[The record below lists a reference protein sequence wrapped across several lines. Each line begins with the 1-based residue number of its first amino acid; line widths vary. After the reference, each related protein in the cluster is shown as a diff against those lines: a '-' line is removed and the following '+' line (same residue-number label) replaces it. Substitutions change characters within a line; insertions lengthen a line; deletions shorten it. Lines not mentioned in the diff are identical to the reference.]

1 MGLFFQA
8 SGTPFLIYIYV
19 FIQINIAYKSDKMH
33 NSRRLLAIQRNVGLM
48 FKAILAGVFLADR
61 GGVPNS
67 NQFHVLTGGIS

>member
-1 MGLFFQA
+1 
-8 SGTPFLIYIYV
+8 
-19 FIQINIAYKSDKMH
+19 MH

-48 FKAILAGVFLADR
+48 FKAILTGVFLADR